1 MITKPN
7 KNQLRKKRHLRVRN
21 KVKGTS
27 ESPRLCVFRSLN
39 HIYAQVIDDT
49 VGNTLVT
56 ASTLDKEI
64 KADLEGKT
72 KNEQAKMVGQLVA
85 KKALAKGIT
94 TVVFDRGGYLY
105 TGRVESLADGARDVG
120 LKL

>member
-1 MITKPN
+1 MITKTN
-7 KNQLRKKRHLRVRN
+7 KNEDRKKRHLRVRN
-21 KVKGTS
+21 KVKGTA
-27 ESPRLCVFRSLN
+27 EMPRLNVYRSLN
-39 HIYAQVIDDT
+39 HIYAQIIDDT

-64 KADLEGKT
+64 KGNLEGKT
-72 KNEQAKMVGQLVA
+72 KSEQAKMVGELVA

-94 TVVFDRGGYLY
+94 QVVYDRGGYLY
-105 TGRVESLADGARDVG
+105 TGRVESLADGAREGG

>member
-1 MITKPN
+1 MITKTN
-7 KNQLRKKRHLRVRN
+7 KNEDRKKRHLRVKN
-21 KVKGTS
+21 KVKGTA
-27 ESPRLCVFRSLN
+27 EMPRLNVYRSLN

-64 KADLEGKT
+64 KGNLEGKS
-72 KNEQAKMVGQLVA
+72 KIEQAKMVGELVA

-94 TVVFDRGGYLY
+94 QVVYDRGGYLY
-105 TGRVESLADGARDVG
+105 TGRVESLADGAREGG

>member
-27 ESPRLCVFRSLN
+27 ESPRLCVYRSLN

-105 TGRVESLADGARDVG
+105 TGRVESLADGARDGG